1 MIVFGADM
9 HKSSHTIAAIGAG
22 TGEML
27 GDKTVGVGSRGF
39 DQVLQWARALGG
51 ERVWALED
59 CRHVS
64 GSLERFLIARGE
76 RVVRVPTRL
85 MANSRRSSRER
96 GKSDRID
103 ALAVARAALAEDIQT
118 LPTAELAGPELDI
131 RLLVD
136 HRERLVRTRCS
147 GTFMTS
153 GRSSSCRAARCSTA
167 SGAPGSRGVWRG
179 RSRPCAS
186 ASLATSCAG
195 CAS

>member
-1 MIVFGADM
+1 MIVLGADM
-9 HKSSHTIAAIGAG
+9 HKSSHTIAAVAVA

-27 GDKTVGVGSRGF
+27 SDTTAAVGARSF
-39 DQVLQWARALGG
+39 DQVLRWARGLGSD
-51 ERVWALED
+51 RVWALED

-103 ALAVARAALAEDIQT
+103 ALAVARAALAEGFET

-131 RLLVD
+131 GWPTSAQWP
-136 HRERLVRTRCS
+136 RE
-147 GTFMTS
+147 
-153 GRSSSCRAARCSTA
+153 
-167 SGAPGSRGVWRG
+167 PE
-179 RSRPCAS
+179 P
-186 ASLATSCAG
+186 
-195 CAS
+195 